1 MYSNVPNKRART
13 FISGKVCLLTLIEP
27 EWQTL
32 PEINVHARLF
42 GTLEYLTFYPS
53 LGNLTTHYLDIPTTH
68 QDISEWKPITRKSTP
83 IQQKSRYKHHKSR
96 SSRKNYKYKRDIDP
110 NDNIADIYDSSTM
123 TPLNRRKRQFS
134 PPAPPG
140 GGPAATEEPILEEE
154 DLFDLVFDVRN

>member
-1 MYSNVPNKRART
+1 MYSNVPKKRART

-27 EWQTL
+27 KRQTL
-32 PEINVHARLF
+32 PEINVHALLF

-68 QDISEWKPITRKSTP
+68 QDISEWKPITTKP
-83 IQQKSRYKHHKSR
+83 NQIQEKSRYEYHKPI
-96 SSRKNYKYKRDIDP
+96 SSRRNYKYKRDIDP
-110 NDNIADIYDSSTM
+110 NDNIADIYDSKT
-123 TPLNRRKRQFS
+123 NRMKRQFPT
-134 PPAPPG
+134 PPAG